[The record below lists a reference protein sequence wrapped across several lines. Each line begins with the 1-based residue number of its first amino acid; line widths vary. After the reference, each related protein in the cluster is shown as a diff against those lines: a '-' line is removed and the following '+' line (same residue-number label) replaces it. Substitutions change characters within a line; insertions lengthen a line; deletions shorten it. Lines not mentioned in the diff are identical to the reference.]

1 MKLVKN
7 RSKLPKYRAPRQSS
21 GALSA
26 SKSFTISARKTL
38 AKIRGFRFTRIV
50 VDRIIGVV
58 GELLLT
64 AGVFVLLF
72 LGWHMWFNSMVS
84 AIAQQQSARELSNE
98 WELTDPT
105 AVEFDKLSGN
115 SAGISTAI
123 EPPVIV
129 SPSEIADTF
138 ATLIVPRFGGTFERS
153 IGQGIDPKLV
163 LNPRR
168 IGVGHYPQSNDLG
181 EIGNF
186 AVAAHRTG
194 WGEPFGE
201 IDKLQLGDRIY
212 IETQKGWYVYRFRN
226 LEYVWPKGV
235 GVLNPV
241 PQSHA
246 KAQDRILTLTSCHPK
261 STASERIIAY
271 STFET
276 FIPREMGAPLEV
288 VQVKEANQ

>member
-1 MKLVKN
+1 MKN
-7 RSKLPKYRAPRQSS
+7 RTKLPKFRAPRASS
-21 GALSA
+21 GAHSVR
-26 SKSFTISARKTL
+26 KSFIISARKAG
-38 AKIRGFRFTRIV
+38 AKIRGFRFTRRV

-84 AIAQQQSARELSNE
+84 AIAQQEAAQELSSE
-98 WELTDPT
+98 WELTSAT
-105 AVEFDKLSGN
+105 SVEFDKLSGN
-115 SAGISTAI
+115 SAGLSTAI
-123 EPPVIV
+123 DPPVIQ
-129 SPSEIADTF
+129 SPTEIADTF
-138 ATLIVPRFGGTFERS
+138 ATLIVPRFGGTFERA

-212 IETQKGWYVYRFRN
+212 VETQKGWYVYRFRN

-235 GVLNPV
+235 GVLNAV
-241 PQSHA
+241 PQSNA

-276 FIPREMGAPLEV
+276 FIPREAGAPLEV